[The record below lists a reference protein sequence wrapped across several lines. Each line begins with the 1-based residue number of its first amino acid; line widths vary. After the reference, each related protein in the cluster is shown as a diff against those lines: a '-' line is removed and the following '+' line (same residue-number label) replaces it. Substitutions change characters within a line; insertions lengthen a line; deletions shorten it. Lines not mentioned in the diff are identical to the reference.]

1 MAKQLLHVYWY
12 VNRNTSYLSSLVE
25 HKEFCMY
32 RIKPETANG
41 WTTIKRNSTATDY
54 GSPHPLGLDGWSA
67 RSNST
72 LYSIT
77 QVRNSRQVM
86 KTD

>member
-12 VNRNTSYLSSLVE
+12 VNTNTSYLILLVE

-41 WTTIKRNSTATDY
+41 WTTIKRNSTATVFFFPFFLAWI
-54 GSPHPLGLDGWSA
+54 GRLA
-67 RSNST
+67 CT
-72 LYSIT
+72 F
-77 QVRNSRQVM
+77 
-86 KTD
+86 